1 MNTSR
6 DENNPTMSAV
16 VQHTYGPSDL
26 LALEQIRAPVPGD
39 DGVLLRVHAA
49 GVNPADWAITNG
61 TPYVVRVSSG
71 LFRPRNRVGGSDVAG
86 IVEVVG
92 SAVTRFRPGDAVFG
106 VGKGAYAESAVARE
120 KYLVSKPAH
129 ITFEQAAAAPMAG
142 LTALQAM
149 RGRARVRA
157 GQTVLING
165 AGGGVGTFAV
175 QIARALGAVVT
186 GVCSPSK
193 AELVRSIGADHVID
207 YTREDFTRTG
217 ERYDVILDNVG
228 NRSLSEC
235 RRALTPTGTLVPN
248 AGQFENRWTASLGR
262 VMRSL
267 LLSKFVSHELR
278 PFVSTARTGDL
289 IELQQMMESGTV
301 TPVVSRT
308 FPLAETAAALDLV
321 GAGHAAGKTV
331 ITVGGTS

>member
-1 MNTSR
+1 
-6 DENNPTMSAV
+6 
-16 VQHTYGPSDL
+16 
-26 LALEQIRAPVPGD
+26 
-39 DGVLLRVHAA
+39 
-49 GVNPADWAITNG
+49 
-61 TPYVVRVSSG
+61 
-71 LFRPRNRVGGSDVAG
+71 
-86 IVEVVG
+86 
-92 SAVTRFRPGDAVFG
+92 
-106 VGKGAYAESAVARE
+106 
-120 KYLVSKPAH
+120 
-129 ITFEQAAAAPMAG
+129 MAG